1 MPPPRCVPR
10 RPRSSGSTRSPR
22 TSRRSRRTPPR
33 CPPPS
38 PPPSAAPWSR
48 SRPSATAC
56 AARSA
61 AARTTCPPR
70 RPGVPSSWAGR
81 FPGAAGRRTEAQE
94 MFRRTFW
101 FSTGVAA
108 GVWATTKVNRKLK
121 QLTPENL
128 AVTAANKAIDTGT
141 RLKDRA
147 VGFALDVR
155 DNMAQREAELTDALG
170 IREDPELPAPR
181 RVAAIENTTY
191 TTHSYNR
198 NEDH

>member
-1 MPPPRCVPR
+1 
-10 RPRSSGSTRSPR
+10 
-22 TSRRSRRTPPR
+22 
-33 CPPPS
+33 
-38 PPPSAAPWSR
+38 
-48 SRPSATAC
+48 
-56 AARSA
+56 
-61 AARTTCPPR
+61 
-70 RPGVPSSWAGR
+70 
-81 FPGAAGRRTEAQE
+81 

-128 AVTAANKAIDTGT
+128 AVAATNKAIDAGH

-155 DNMAQREAELTDALG
+155 DNMARREEELGEALG
-170 IREDPELPAPR
+170 INAAPELPAAR
-181 RVAAIENTTY
+181 RFAAIENRNSPKYVEGSTY
-191 TTHSYNR
+191 QTHSYNR